1 MSYDPLD
8 SGLVRAGSLMY
19 GLVRDLTIAGH
30 LVKCAARF
38 GLKARNF
45 DHAGAFMASVRELRP
60 FLAVLDFDNLE
71 VEAYKTLNEMRGNA
85 DFRSV
90 PLVGFVSR
98 SRIAVKNEAEQAGC
112 DRIYLKT
119 EFLHGLSDIITRYAK

>member
-1 MSYDPLD
+1 
-8 SGLVRAGSLMY
+8 MY

-60 FLAVLDFDNLE
+60 FLAVLDFDNLGSKPIKRSTRCAEMPILE
-71 VEAYKTLNEMRGNA
+71 VC
-85 DFRSV
+85 RS
-90 PLVGFVSR
+90 
-98 SRIAVKNEAEQAGC
+98 
-112 DRIYLKT
+112 
-119 EFLHGLSDIITRYAK
+119 SDL